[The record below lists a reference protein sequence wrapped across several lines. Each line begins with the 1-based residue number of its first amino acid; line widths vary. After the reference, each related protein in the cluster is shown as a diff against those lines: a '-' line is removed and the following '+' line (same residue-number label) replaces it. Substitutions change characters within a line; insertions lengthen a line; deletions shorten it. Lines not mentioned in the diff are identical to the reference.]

1 MSLLFLQKFTKNSK
15 KSLGI
20 FVILTASCLYAL
32 THVISKPLVEGD
44 SHAQIDPIVLVFIIY
59 IINGVF
65 FTPFARRAGCPI
77 RKVGRKNLVVIIG
90 IGLAELI
97 GMGMYFVGLKD
108 STAINA
114 SLFDNAEIVF
124 ALMIAIIVFR
134 ERLSKHELAPFMM
147 IVVGVM
153 GIPIAYDMSHTG
165 MVMTELLYGDILIIF
180 SGLFLAIDVNLYKF
194 VSDRVSSHRIMQLY
208 SFAGGAFALGIIVVL
223 DLPFE
228 IIWEQITP
236 IILVSILGVGL
247 PTMFFLIAIRLIG
260 PVKTILV
267 YSTTSI
273 FGLGFAALILGESFS
288 YVHGISTAIVIIGIY
303 LLRKR
308 LAAGE

>member
-1 MSLLFLQKFTKNSK
+1 LSLLLQKITKNSK
-15 KSLGI
+15 NSIGI
-20 FVILTASCLYAL
+20 IVILTASCLYAL
-32 THVISKPLVEGD
+32 THVISKPLVENN
-44 SHAQIDPIVLVFIIY
+44 SNIEINPIILIFIIY

-65 FTPFARRAGCPI
+65 FTPLARRAGGSI
-77 RKVGRKNLVVIIG
+77 TKIDRKSLIIIVA
-90 IGLAELI
+90 IGLAELV
-97 GMGMYFVGLKD
+97 GMGLYFVGLKD
-108 STAINA
+108 STAVNA
-114 SLFDNAEIVF
+114 AIFDNAEIVF

-134 ERLSKHELAPFMM
+134 ERLTKNELIPFIM
-147 IVVGVM
+147 IIFGVM
-153 GIPIAYDMSHTG
+153 VIPVMYDISQSG
-165 MVMTELLYGDILIIF
+165 MVMTELLYGDIMIIV

-194 VSDRVSSHRIMQLY
+194 VSNKISSHRIMQLY
-208 SFAGGAFALGIIVVL
+208 SFSGGLLALGVIFVFDIPIEVNW
-223 DLPFE
+223 DQM
-228 IIWEQITP
+228 IP

-288 YVHGISTAIVIIGIY
+288 YVHAISTIIVIVGIY

>member
-1 MSLLFLQKFTKNSK
+1 LRLLLQNITKNSK
-15 KSLGI
+15 KSIGI
-20 FVILTASCLYAL
+20 LVILTASCLYAL
-32 THVISKPLVEGD
+32 THVISKPLVE
-44 SHAQIDPIVLVFIIY
+44 SNSNTELNPIVLLLIIY
-59 IINGVF
+59 VINGIF
-65 FTPFARRAGCPI
+65 FTPLARRGEPI
-77 RKVGRKNLVVIIG
+77 KHVDRRSLVVIVG
-90 IGLAELI
+90 IGVAELI
-97 GMGMYFVGLKD
+97 GMGVYLVGLKD

-114 SLFDNAEIVF
+114 SLFDNSEIIF

-134 ERLSKHELAPFMM
+134 ERLSKSELAPFVM
-147 IVVGVM
+147 IIFGVM
-153 GIPIAYDMSHTG
+153 VIPVVYDISHTG
-165 MVMTELLYGDILIIF
+165 MVMSELLFGDILIII

-194 VSDRVSSHRIMQLY
+194 VNDKISSHRIMQLY
-208 SFAGGAFALGIIVVL
+208 SFSGAILALGAIIVL
-223 DLPFE
+223 DMPIE
-228 IIWEQITP
+228 IGWDQIIP
-236 IILVSILGVGL
+236 VVLVSVLGVGL

-288 YVHGISTAIVIIGIY
+288 YIHGISTGIVIVGIY

>member
-1 MSLLFLQKFTKNSK
+1 M
-15 KSLGI
+15 I
-20 FVILTASCLYAL
+20 
-32 THVISKPLVEGD
+32 
-44 SHAQIDPIVLVFIIY
+44 FIIY

-65 FTPFARRAGCPI
+65 FTPLAYRSSDSITKIDRRSLI
-77 RKVGRKNLVVIIG
+77 VIIG
-90 IGLAELI
+90 IGVAELI
-97 GMGMYFVGLKD
+97 GMGLYFVGLKD

-124 ALMIAIIVFR
+124 ALMIAIIIFR
-134 ERLSKHELAPFMM
+134 ERLTKSELAPFIM
-147 IVVGVM
+147 IIFGVM
-153 GIPIAYDMSHTG
+153 VIPVVYDMSHAG
-165 MVMTELLYGDILIIF
+165 MVMTELLFGDILIII

-194 VSDRVSSHRIMQLY
+194 VSNKISSYRIMQLY
-208 SFAGGAFALGIIVVL
+208 SFSGGLLALGVIFVL
-223 DLPFE
+223 DMPTE
-228 IIWEQITP
+228 VTWDQMIP

-273 FGLGFAALILGESFS
+273 FGLGFAALILGEEFS
-288 YVHGISTAIVIIGIY
+288 YIHGISTSIVIVGIY

-308 LAAGE
+308 LAAGEGEEDESETSPDVESKIELHSTSIINTEKSFGSTSDKGVH